1 MIWLSKKVKKFSVAG
16 YRKYKETDSINIVQV
31 VSEVSSLVGNPV
43 HILNGFLKAWNL
55 IKKTLAKIF
64 IAVIYTYIYD
74 TSFIIRR

>member
-43 HILNGFLKAWNL
+43 YILNGFLKAWNL
-55 IKKTLAKIF
+55 IKKNSSENF
-64 IAVIYTYIYD
+64 HRGYIYIYLRHIVYN
-74 TSFIIRR
+74 S